1 MLNDYQHAEILKD
14 FHISS
19 SDIDDQRTLHFDWT
33 RDVTSP
39 TIPTK
44 VVSDVNF
51 LCNYFHAK
59 NAKDQLTDQLMS
71 SDWLR
76 AF

>member
-1 MLNDYQHAEILKD
+1 MIKEL
-14 FHISS
+14 
-19 SDIDDQRTLHFDWT
+19 FDWT